1 MAWKVFKKSIA
12 RENVAIRMINFRLDF
27 GCFLPSNFFLM
38 DEYKIAL
45 IHWILTNYEDNLLLQ
60 DGKFVRVVRFT
71 RITGQNKILSL

>member
-45 IHWILTNYEDNLLLQ
+45 IHWILTN
-60 DGKFVRVVRFT
+60 
-71 RITGQNKILSL
+71 